1 MNTIKDIIWDNIKTS
16 LDGVEMPEADKEQI
30 AEDICEDLKDY
41 FTGLL
46 S

>member
-1 MNTIKDIIWDNIKTS
+1 MNTIKDIIWDNIKSS
-16 LDGVEMPEADKEQI
+16 LDGVEMPEQDKVQI